1 LSPGRARRPDASG
14 ARRYLP
20 HTLIATAVVTILP
33 AMAVRAII
41 PTGSM
46 VLMIASV
53 PLAVA
58 LSVGAASAGSAI
70 WQRHAGS
77 RDLVFADLMLWG
89 WFRRMRA
96 ERRLNEAR
104 ELLGLNGGESERL
117 SRDRRVEALKRL
129 SGLLEARDAYTHGHT
144 RRVTRHAERI
154 ARAMRLSPAD
164 VAKVRTAA
172 TLHDVGKVHTP
183 REILNKPGPLADEEF
198 AVIRRHPVD
207 GADMLSEFGDEITA
221 MVRHHHERLDGTGY
235 PDGLAGDEIP
245 LGARII
251 AVADTF
257 DAMTSG
263 RPYNGACQH
272 KQALDV
278 LSKQT
283 GAQLDAGSVS
293 AFLRYYSGRRLVA
306 WSALVTTAPQRF
318 AAWLGSSTPGLG
330 AGAAS
335 LAQAVP
341 TVGVAVVLA
350 ASPGPTAGAGSRE
363 TGSARGA
370 QTASLP
376 SKGVSAGRLAT
387 IARGSRWS
395 ARGAPVGQARS
406 SVRKAPRDSA
416 PTTSPSRPGAPHRAV
431 TTASPKPS
439 PASGAEPG
447 PNHGSGSGSSPAP
460 PARDRSPEVELVPAQ
475 TIELPAVK
483 SPAAG
488 QTPVNV
494 PDVKAPAVQ
503 TPEVAVPAVQTP
515 GVKVPPVAVPP
526 VEPPSVDPTGGALPG
541 VALPG

>member
-1 LSPGRARRPDASG
+1 MVRSTNAPG

-20 HTLIATAVVTILP
+20 YALIATAVVTILP
-33 AMAVRAII
+33 AVAVWAVV

-46 VLMIASV
+46 VLVIASV
-53 PLAVA
+53 PLAMA
-58 LSVGAASAGSAI
+58 LSVGAASAGSAL

-96 ERRLNEAR
+96 ERRLDEAR
-104 ELLGLNGGESERL
+104 ELLGLNGGRSERL
-117 SRDRRVEALKRL
+117 SRDRRVEALRRL
-129 SGLLEARDAYTHGHT
+129 SRLLEARDAYTHGHT

-172 TLHDVGKVHTP
+172 ALHDVGKVHTP
-183 REILNKPGPLADEEF
+183 RGILTKPSPLTDEEF

-207 GADMLSEFGDEITA
+207 GADMLSELGDEIAA

-263 RPYNGACQH
+263 RPYNGACRH

-278 LSKQT
+278 LSEQT

-293 AFLRYYSGRRLVA
+293 AFFRYYSGRRLVA

-318 AAWLGSSTPGLG
+318 AAWLGSATPGLG

-341 TVGVAVVLA
+341 AVGVAVVLA
-350 ASPGPTAGAGSRE
+350 ASPGSTAG
-363 TGSARGA
+363 TARGA
-370 QTASLP
+370 QRASLP
-376 SKGVSAGRLAT
+376 STSVAADRLAS
-387 IARGSRWS
+387 IVRGSQQRT
-395 ARGAPVGQARS
+395 RNAPMGPARS
-406 SVRKAPRDSA
+406 SVRKAPRGSA
-416 PTTSPSRPGAPHRAV
+416 TRTSPSRPGGPHRAV
-431 TTASPKPS
+431 TTPSPKPS
-439 PASGAEPG
+439 PASGAQPG
-447 PNHGSGSGSSPAP
+447 PDPGAGSSPAP
-460 PARDRSPEVELVPAQ
+460 PARDRSPHVEVVPSR
-475 TIELPAVK
+475 TIELPPVR

-488 QTPVNV
+488 RTPVDIPV
-494 PDVKAPAVQ
+494 VKAPAVQ
-503 TPEVAVPAVQTP
+503 TPAVEVPAVQTP
-515 GVKVPPVAVPP
+515 EVKLPSVDVPP
-526 VEPPSVDPTGGALPG
+526 VEPPSVDSVSGALP
-541 VALPG
+541 